1 MIHGT
6 RNTPDKRAAALQ
18 TDCN

>member
-18 TDCN
+18 TDYN